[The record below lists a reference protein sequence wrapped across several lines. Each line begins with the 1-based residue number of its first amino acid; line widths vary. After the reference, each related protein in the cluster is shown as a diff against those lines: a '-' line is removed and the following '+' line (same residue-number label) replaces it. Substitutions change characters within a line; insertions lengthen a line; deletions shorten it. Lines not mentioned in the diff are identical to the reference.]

1 VWIALSQLFFSI
13 DFLAA
18 SVRFAMPLAS
28 AAVGEIISERSGVV
42 NIGLEGMMLAG
53 ALGSM
58 MGAYY
63 LEDPWLGLLCG
74 MAAGGMVAAV
84 HAFVVITLAADQ
96 VVSGAALNIG
106 LLGLTNFIYRA
117 VYGIEER
124 PIVAHFEPVA
134 VPVLSRIPILGPVF
148 FNQIPL
154 VYVTYGL
161 VIVAAVIIVR
171 TRWGLE
177 LQAVGEHPRAADSV
191 GLSVSRVRYLTVI
204 ACGLLAGMAGTFFSL
219 GQLHTFIE
227 GMTGGRGFIVLAV
240 VIVANWSPARAAL
253 AALMFGAAE
262 AVGLRIQ
269 ALDLGVPYQFALA
282 FPYLLTLA
290 VYIGLAGRSRMPRA
304 LGQAYV
310 KD

>member
-1 VWIALSQLFFSI
+1 VIAAAFFM
-13 DFLAA
+13 
-18 SVRFAMPLAS
+18 VRP
-28 AAVGEIISERSGVV
+28 
-42 NIGLEGMMLAG
+42 
-53 ALGSM
+53 
-58 MGAYY
+58 
-63 LEDPWLGLLCG
+63 
-74 MAAGGMVAAV
+74 
-84 HAFVVITLAADQ
+84 
-96 VVSGAALNIG
+96 
-106 LLGLTNFIYRA
+106 
-117 VYGIEER
+117 
-124 PIVAHFEPVA
+124 
-134 VPVLSRIPILGPVF
+134 
-148 FNQIPL
+148 
-154 VYVTYGL
+154 
-161 VIVAAVIIVR
+161 
-171 TRWGLE
+171 RWGLA
-177 LQAVGEHPRAADSV
+177 LPGVGENPGAADSV
-191 GLSVSRVRYLTVI
+191 GLSVRRTRYLSVI

-304 LGQAYV
+304 LGLAYV

>member
-1 VWIALSQLFFSI
+1 VWIILSQLFFSI
-13 DFLAA
+13 DFLSA

-28 AAVGEIISERSGVV
+28 ASVGEIISERGGIV

-53 ALGSM
+53 ALGGM
-58 MGAYY
+58 MGAYF
-63 LEDPWLGLLCG
+63 LGDPWQGLLCG
-74 MAAGGMVAAV
+74 MAAGAIVAAI

-96 VVSGAALNIG
+96 VVSGAALNIAM
-106 LLGLTNFIYRA
+106 LGLTNFIYRA
-117 VYGIEER
+117 VFGIVER

-134 VPVLSRIPILGPVF
+134 VPLLSQIPVVGPVF

-154 VYVTYGL
+154 VYLTYGL
-161 VIVAAVIIVR
+161 VIVAAIFIVR

-177 LQAVGEHPRAADSV
+177 VQAVGEHPRAADSV
-191 GLSVSRVRYLTVI
+191 GISVYRVRYLTVI
-204 ACGLLAGMAGTFFSL
+204 VCGLLAGMAGTFFSL
-219 GQLHTFIE
+219 GQLYTFIE

-240 VIVANWSPARAAL
+240 VIVANWSPTRAAL

-269 ALDLGVPYQFALA
+269 ALNVGVPYQLALA
-282 FPYLLTLA
+282 FPYLLTLT

-304 LGQAYV
+304 LGLAYI